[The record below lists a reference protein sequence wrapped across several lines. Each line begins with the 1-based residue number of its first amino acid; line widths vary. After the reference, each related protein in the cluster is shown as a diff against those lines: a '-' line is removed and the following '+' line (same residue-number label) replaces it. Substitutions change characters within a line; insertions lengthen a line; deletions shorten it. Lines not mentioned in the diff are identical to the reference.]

1 MMPYLLWK
9 QGYFKALLDIYNLIE
24 RSQSTLK
31 SLRINNAEHIL
42 KIINF
47 CLENKNDFMSYGD
60 ELEFYFYSSEEQKG
74 KKKVKTYKIVS
85 ADSYEVKKIQ
95 KEYSNPYSFASVSTK
110 RKILKSIYSDS
121 CWFEHFYN
129 EYKNKPLEPKAK
141 EFFDKVCKENGVESE
156 NFK

>member
-1 MMPYLLWK
+1 MPYLLWK

-47 CLENKNDFMSYGD
+47 YLENMNDFMTYGD
-60 ELEFYFYSSEEQKG
+60 ELEFYFYSSEEQKN
-74 KKKVKTYKIVS
+74 KKKVKTYKIVRT
-85 ADSYEVKKIQ
+85 DSDEVKKIQ
-95 KEYSNPYSFASVSTK
+95 KEYSNPYSYASVSSK

-121 CWFEHFYN
+121 CWFEYFYN
-129 EYKNKPLEPKAK
+129 EYKNKPLKPKAK